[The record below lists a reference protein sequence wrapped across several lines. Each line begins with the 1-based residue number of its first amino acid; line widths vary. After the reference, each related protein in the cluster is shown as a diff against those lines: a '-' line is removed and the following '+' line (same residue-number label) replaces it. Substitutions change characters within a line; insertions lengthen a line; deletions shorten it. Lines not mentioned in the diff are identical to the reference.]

1 MLLDPEDKNEVKEAK
16 LLNDKL
22 VNRAL
27 RMQGTSTGEHGI
39 GIGKKDYLKV
49 EQGNSVEVMSQIKK
63 AIDPTNIM
71 NPGKIF
77 EIN

>member
-1 MLLDPEDKNEVKEAK
+1 MILDPENVKEVNEAK
-16 LLNDKL
+16 NLNDKL

-49 EQGNSVEVMSQIKK
+49 EHGLSVEVMEQIKQ
-63 AIDPTNIM
+63 AIDPKNIM

-77 EIN
+77 

>member
-1 MLLDPEDKNEVKEAK
+1 MLLDPENIKEVDEAK
-16 LLNDKL
+16 ILNDKL

-49 EQGNSVEVMSQIKK
+49 EHGLSVEVMKQIKQ
-63 AIDPTNIM
+63 AIDPKNIM

-77 EIN
+77 